1 MKNTSEI
8 FALILGGGVGSR
20 LYPLT
25 KMRAKPAVPIGGKYR
40 LIDIPLSN
48 CINAGIQKIAV
59 LTQYNSVSLHRHISR
74 TYNFDSFHNG
84 WVQILAAE
92 QTLESSDWYEGTA
105 DAVRKQA
112 VEIKATGAEYIL
124 VLSGDHLYRM
134 DYEKL
139 AERHWETDADITVAL
154 KLTDVKNASRFGL
167 AKISKDK
174 RIISFVEKPTDEAV
188 LNDYMVSDNPDKPFL
203 GSMGIYMFKTSVL
216 LDLLS
221 SSADTDFGRE
231 LIPKAIHSHKVISY
245 EFDGYWEDIGTIRS
259 FYDTCLGLTDSKPPF
274 SFFSRDKPIYTRP
287 RFLPPAKIIEA
298 NVLNSLIS
306 EGSYIGKSTVIR
318 SIIGLRGMIE
328 DGVTLK
334 DTIVMGSD
342 YYDTL
347 EKLSEGNNIPMGI
360 GKGSFIQAAI
370 IDKNVRIGKNVTI
383 KPFPRGIEIDNDD
396 YVVRDGIIVI
406 PKRTIL
412 NDGTKICP

>member
-112 VEIKATGAEYIL
+112 VEIKATGAEDTLI
-124 VLSGDHLYRM
+124 LSGDHLYRM
-134 DYEKL
+134 DYEKM

-154 KLTDVKNASRFGL
+154 KLTGVE
-167 AKISKDK
+167 
-174 RIISFVEKPTDEAV
+174 SFVEKPTDKDV
-188 LNDYMVSDNPDKPFL
+188 LKDYMVSDNPDKPFL
-203 GSMGIYMFKTSVL
+203 GSMGIYLFKTSVL

-221 SSADTDFGRE
+221 ASEDTDFGGE
-231 LIPKAIHSHKVISY
+231 LIPRAIHSHKVISY

-274 SFFSRDKPIYTRP
+274 SFF
-287 RFLPPAKIIEA
+287 F
-298 NVLNSLIS
+298 
-306 EGSYIGKSTVIR
+306 
-318 SIIGLRGMIE
+318 
-328 DGVTLK
+328 
-334 DTIVMGSD
+334 
-342 YYDTL
+342 
-347 EKLSEGNNIPMGI
+347 
-360 GKGSFIQAAI
+360 
-370 IDKNVRIGKNVTI
+370 
-383 KPFPRGIEIDNDD
+383 
-396 YVVRDGIIVI
+396 
-406 PKRTIL
+406 
-412 NDGTKICP
+412 